1 MKAIHLT
8 GPSFD
13 ALQPVVLDDPR
24 PSAGQVL
31 VRVRAAGLNFIDV
44 AVASGAYPDVHYPLI
59 PLADAAGEVVA
70 VGNGDEPPAQ
80 AWTAGDRVL
89 IHPKALWTAGESDA
103 HTARAMRGVSLA
115 GALREFAL
123 VSADSLV
130 RMPAHLDWEQA
141 AVLPVSATTGWNALR
156 AAQART
162 GSTVLVL
169 GTGGT
174 AMLTLQL
181 AKACGATVIVTSSSA
196 ERLQRAAALGADHG
210 IDLHARPDWD
220 REVLALTDGRGVDLV
235 LETVGAETFARSL
248 RAVRHGGTVFTIGFL
263 SGGEVSLDL
272 MAVIER
278 AIRVIGNNTGS
289 AADLREASEVIAAS
303 RTVPVLDQ
311 VYGLDEVPQ
320 AYRRLATGRSH
331 FGKLA
336 VAIEP
341 SAWHRAN

>member
-13 ALQPVVLDDPR
+13 ALQAVVLDDPR

-31 VRVRAAGLNFIDV
+31 VRMRGAGLNFIDV
-44 AVASGAYPDVHYPLI
+44 AVASGAYPDARYPLI

-70 VGNGDEPPAQ
+70 VGEGDEPPIRS
-80 AWTAGDRVL
+80 WTAGDRVL

-103 HTARAMRGVSLA
+103 RTARAMRGLSLA
-115 GALREFAL
+115 GALREYAL

-130 RMPAHLDWEQA
+130 RVPAHLDWEQG
-141 AVLPVSATTGWNALR
+141 AVLPISATTGWNALR
-156 AAQART
+156 AAQVRT
-162 GSTVLVL
+162 GSTMLVL

-181 AKACGATVIVTSSSA
+181 AKACGARVIVTSSSA
-196 ERLQRAAALGADHG
+196 ERLERAAALGADHG

-220 REVLALTDGRGVDLV
+220 RDVLALTDGRGVDLV

-263 SGGEVSLDL
+263 SGGAVSLDL
-272 MAVIER
+272 MVVIER

-289 AADLREASEVIAAS
+289 AADLREASDAIAAN
-303 RTVPVLDQ
+303 RMVPVLDQ

-336 VAIEP
+336 VAIES
-341 SAWHRAN
+341 SAWNRAS